1 MNLMDNVMVNRAK
14 IISLIVC
21 PVLVILCSCSPRI
34 IEHAHTDI
42 VYRDSIVR
50 DSLYVRDSV
59 FVSEKVKGDTVYV
72 DRFKYKYIYK
82 DKYKTDTLIKV
93 QTDSVFIEKKVEKQL
108 TPMQRI
114 KQDTFW
120 WFVIAAVGLF
130 LWTFRKHIKLW

>member
-1 MNLMDNVMVNRAK
+1 MDNVMVNRAK

-21 PVLVILCSCSPRI
+21 PVLVILGSCSPRI

-42 VYRDSIVR
+42 VYRDRIVR
-50 DSLYVRDSV
+50 DSLYFRDSV
-59 FVSEKVKGDTVYV
+59 FVSEKVKGDTVYI

-82 DKYKTDTLIKV
+82 DKYKIDTLIKV
-93 QTDSVFIEKKVEKQL
+93 QTDSVFVEKKVEKQL